1 MLITTDLIMSTRP
14 CSDWPRERVDA
25 VLAKLDT
32 SSWTRLAESARDS
45 GWPVSL
51 ADLRLTAYR
60 AATPAK
66 RLRGV
71 RRSTRFRI
79 EAQAKRWPTVS
90 AAVARV
96 RADLLRWAAGDDVDM
111 ADVRRRAYAAY
122 AADAASDADADA
134 AAAAYA
140 AAYAAYAAADADADA
155 AYAADAAAAVYAA
168 DAASADEAWAGLVFI
183 CNILDEVTP

>member
-111 ADVRRRAYAAY
+111 ADVRRRAYAA
-122 AADAASDADADA
+122 DAASDADA